1 MAIQD
6 EVLAGM
12 VRNAIARDKR
22 IGGQAIA
29 VRVADGEVFLK
40 GIVDDNEQ
48 LELSSFVAHGVSGV
62 RQVNVDELRVRE
74 ATE

>member
-6 EVLAGM
+6 EALMGM
-12 VRNAIARDKR
+12 VSNAIAQDKR

-29 VRVADGEVFLK
+29 VRVAHGEVSLK

-48 LELSSFVAHGVSGV
+48 RELASLVAHGVSGV
-62 RQVNVDELRVRE
+62 RSVNIDELRVKE